1 MTANPFWDLWRFLSH
16 FEYFLAF
23 LRLLDYLNSIV
34 GDSIVTIGSR
44 TRYSKTCMHISG
56 QFCDLSFCDAIEGAF
71 MTYDEIFPTMSGIF
85 SHRTCIPR
93 LLFQK
98 LPPFSDLEFY
108 NFNNNKV
115 WIRQL
120 NVRIKFPDHLRDN
133 KRVPS
138 RETSTCSPGLRKF
151 KR

>member
-23 LRLLDYLNSIV
+23 LRLLDYLNSIA

-71 MTYDEIFPTMSGIF
+71 MTYDEIFPTVSEIF

-98 LPPFSDLEFY
+98 LSPFLVIEFDKL
-108 NFNNNKV
+108 NNNYVK
-115 WIRQL
+115 IGQL
-120 NVRIKFPDHLRDN
+120 NVRIYFHLFWEIIR
-133 KRVPS
+133 
-138 RETSTCSPGLRKF
+138 TSC
-151 KR
+151 